1 VIGRKA
7 AAEHEAE
14 SAVSAFRPSSWRV
27 ARSSAASAGRPLAG
41 AVIGDRGAGG
51 SACSSRRLA
60 TVSGRCDWSVL
71 SGALLG

>member
-1 VIGRKA
+1 MIGRKA

-51 SACSSRRLA
+51 SA
-60 TVSGRCDWSVL
+60 
-71 SGALLG
+71 